1 MPDGG
6 GYIVFGCFYGFCKAH
21 ALHVV
26 CRCLSPLRPLSF
38 LLGLAGGGKVGDVED
53 LVLVGVRHR
62 LLGQLPCEDVV
73 GRLFAAAFGSK
84 LIYRRKGERF
94 ARLRRMYSPINIC
107 PVLRPVLQ
115 VKTAYKRLED
125 VPKHCGLIARGFELV
140 VAETLGGKHVGDD
153 AGNVDVIHPV
163 YGRIETKVG
172 EGRLYYAGVI
182 K

>member
-1 MPDGG
+1 MKMALKMFLAYIRVLAIDFFAVPIEKPDGL
-6 GYIVFGCFYGFCKAH
+6 YI
-21 ALHVV
+21 
-26 CRCLSPLRPLSF
+26 
-38 LLGLAGGGKVGDVED
+38 GLVAPD
-53 LVLVGVRHR
+53 
-62 LLGQLPCEDVV
+62 
-73 GRLFAAAFGSK
+73 LFAAAFGSK